1 MEIAIKTKD
10 IELTTELRKFIEKKI
25 SPLEKFLKFLYN
37 KNKNY
42 LQEKPEIKLFLEIGK
57 TTKHHKKGEVFFA
70 EGQLEFP
77 GGILYSTSTAKDIKL
92 AIIETREELER
103 QIKKYKEKYKSKIE
117 KDRKIKEKIKEAEI

>member
-1 MEIAIKTKD
+1 MEITIKTKD
-10 IELTTELRKFIEKKI
+10 IELTTELKEFIEKKI

-37 KNKNY
+37 KNHF
-42 LQEKPEIKLFLEIGK
+42 QEKPEIKLFLEIGK

-103 QIKKYKEKYKSKIE
+103 QIKKYKEKYKNKIE